1 MGFIEFIFACMLIIP
16 VALLMWFLLNKL
28 SEDMKTA
35 ARRSAEEEAARKQ
48 NVSGT
53 MQQNS
58 RKYAPGYNR
67 PRETQVPHR
76 SNYEARSFGSS
87 AAEIRRRE
95 QEKCDASQKAAHGHK
110 IEKPEKELSK
120 RKRRKARKQRKKD
133 KEQQR

>member
-28 SEDMKTA
+28 SEDMKAA

-48 NVSGT
+48 NASGN
-53 MQQNS
+53 MQRNS

-67 PRETQVPHR
+67 PRETQVPHN
-76 SNYEARSFGSS
+76 SHYEARSFGSS

-95 QEKCDASQKAAHGHK
+95 QEKRDASQKAAHGHK

-120 RKRRKARKQRKKD
+120 RKRRKARKQRKKY

>member
-35 ARRSAEEEAARKQ
+35 ARRSAKEEAARKQ

-95 QEKCDASQKAAHGHK
+95 QEKRDAAQKSAHEHK

>member
-67 PRETQVPHR
+67 PRETQVPHC

-95 QEKCDASQKAAHGHK
+95 QEKRDAAQKSAHEHK

>member
-53 MQQNS
+53 MQQHS

-67 PRETQVPHR
+67 PRETQVPHN
-76 SNYEARSFGSS
+76 SHYEARAFGSS

-95 QEKCDASQKAAHGHK
+95 QEKRDASQKAAHGHK

>member
-67 PRETQVPHR
+67 PRETQVPHN
-76 SNYEARSFGSS
+76 SHYEARSFGSS

-95 QEKCDASQKAAHGHK
+95 QEKRDAAQKSAHEHK

>member
-95 QEKCDASQKAAHGHK
+95 QEKRDAAQKYAHEHK

>member
-1 MGFIEFIFACMLIIP
+1 MGFIEFIFTCMLIIP

-95 QEKCDASQKAAHGHK
+95 QEKRDAAQKSAHEHK

>member
-35 ARRSAEEEAARKQ
+35 ARRSAEEEASRKQ

-95 QEKCDASQKAAHGHK
+95 QEKRDAAQKSAHEHK

>member
-95 QEKCDASQKAAHGHK
+95 QEKRDAAQKSAHEHK